1 MHHLSAAAEA
11 AADGA
16 GHPYDTDTQVEPI
29 AGVEGAFAATISER
43 WNALGGTANG
53 GYLLAVCL
61 QALRRTMPFPDPL
74 VASAF
79 YLRPGL
85 PGPAEVRTELVRN
98 GRRTAT
104 GEARLLRSG
113 VEVVRA
119 LATFADLRQPV
130 GSGRTL
136 VLNRKPGL
144 PPPAELPDLL
154 GGGSLPG
161 VSITEMVEYRMAK
174 PPGWLRGQPSGDP
187 SAELWLRFR
196 GGREPDLLSLALLSD
211 AAAPVVLELGE
222 TGSATLELTVHL
234 RAHPAPGWLACRA
247 QTRYVLGGYHEE
259 DFELWDSAGRLVAQ
273 SRQLALL
280 PGSPARG

>member
-1 MHHLSAAAEA
+1 MHHLSAAAQA
-11 AADGA
+11 APDGA
-16 GHPYDTDTQVEPI
+16 GHPYDTDTRVEPI
-29 AGVEGAFAATISER
+29 AGDEGAFAATVSDR
-43 WNALGGTANG
+43 WGALSGTANG

-61 QALRRTMPFPDPL
+61 QALRRTQPFPDPL

-85 PGPAEVRTELVRN
+85 PGPAEIRTELVRR

-104 GEARLLRSG
+104 SEARLLQNGS
-113 VEVVRA
+113 EVVRA
-119 LATFADLRQPV
+119 LATFTDLRQPA

-136 VLNRKPGL
+136 VRNGKPAL
-144 PPPAELPDLL
+144 PPPDELPDLL
-154 GGGSLPG
+154 AGGSLPG
-161 VSITEMVEYRMAK
+161 VSITEMVEYRM
-174 PPGWLRGQPSGDP
+174 PRQPGWLRGQPSGDP
-187 SAELWLRFR
+187 SAEFWLRFR
-196 GGREPDLLSLALLSD
+196 GGREPDLPSLALLVD

-247 QTRYVLGGYHEE
+247 QTRHVIGGYHEE

-280 PGSPARG
+280 PG